1 MSVTPRTRA
10 ESAASRPAAEPRPS
24 AGRRSRFGPATLIGI
39 VVALLLVAGVPM
51 LPGWIIFL
59 LTVAFAKALVVLGVV
74 LLLRADLVSFG
85 HGLFYAGGAYAVAL
99 SIRNFGIRDALPL
112 VLIGTLACT
121 LLAAVLGL
129 FIARYRGIFFGM
141 LTTAFAMILY
151 SLLVKFY
158 WASGGTDGISVQVR
172 TTAGL
177 EPTTQ
182 GVRLLHYWFV
192 LLFLGI
198 ALFVSYRVVRSPLGY
213 LMRAIFDNEIRV
225 EYMGASVRRA
235 IYRTYLLSGALG
247 GLGGALTAVTVGHV
261 APDMAYWTVSGEFVF
276 IALLGGI
283 GSVFAPVVA
292 AVIFEFVRSYAQ
304 ANLPYTWQLILG
316 GTLLVI
322 ILFAPGGI
330 WSFVERF
337 TSKRHTPTIGE
348 EGDAA

>member
-1 MSVTPRTRA
+1 MSATPGTRT
-10 ESAASRPAAEPRPS
+10 ESGAVRPAAAPRPRVR
-24 AGRRSRFGPATLIGI
+24 ARPRFGPATFIGI
-39 VVALLLVAGVPM
+39 AVALLLAAGVPM
-51 LPGWIIFL
+51 LPGWVIFL
-59 LTVAFAKALVVLGVV
+59 LTIAFAKAMVVLGVV

-85 HGLFYAGGAYAVAL
+85 HGLYYAAGAYAAAL
-99 SIRNFGIRDALPL
+99 TIRYLGIRDALLL
-112 VLIGTLACT
+112 VVIGTLACT
-121 LLAAVLGL
+121 LLAAVVGL

-151 SLLVKFY
+151 SILVKFY
-158 WASGGTDGISVQVR
+158 RQTGGTDGIAVHVSS
-172 TTAGL
+172 TAGL
-177 EPTTQ
+177 VPTTE
-182 GVRLLHYWFV
+182 GVRLLQYWFV
-192 LLFLGI
+192 LLCLGL
-198 ALFVSYRVVRSPLGY
+198 ALFVGYRVVRSPLGY

-261 APDMAYWTVSGEFVF
+261 APDMAYWSVSGEFVF
-276 IALLGGI
+276 VALLGGV

-304 ANLPYTWQLILG
+304 ANLPYTWQLLLG

-322 ILFAPGGI
+322 ILFLPGGI

-337 TSKRHTPTIGE
+337 THQRHIAVVGE
-348 EGDAA
+348 EEA